1 VFLRSFY
8 AGGSISYGYACCGV
22 VLMRERRRQQR
33 DKSDYCFY
41 ILKVFLKNLKFI
53 YFFTLIFYFLFLDN
67 IKNI

>member
-22 VLMRERRRQQR
+22 VLMRERRRQRR

-41 ILKVFLKNLKFI
+41 ILKVFLKKFKI
-53 YFFTLIFYFLFLDN
+53 YLFSYFNFLFLDN